1 MKIKR
6 PAILFLAS
14 SILGIIIAIDFV
26 PVLFKLILVLIAIF
40 LYGKLFLD
48 KKLYVRT
55 LIVILL
61 FGLIGFSR
69 FKIEESRFDKYV
81 TNVESLG
88 KGSKVLTGKV
98 ESIGKST
105 NSNYYILSNCYSKGM
120 RLGKCRCYFAD
131 ELISD
136 VKIGNL
142 VRITGG
148 TSIID
153 EPSNEGEFNQK
164 NYYRSDGITFIAFA
178 NGIEV
183 TNEKYDK
190 LRQKIYDIKILIK
203 AQISKIFNDRDA
215 GLFSAMVTGDKSG
228 IDREQKKTF
237 ADNGIAHILAI
248 SGLHLS
254 ILGLALFE
262 LLRKRLSVNVSA
274 SFVSIFILL
283 YGIFIDA
290 GPASLRAITMLFI
303 RFLSLSIG
311 RTYDSKN
318 TLFIIA
324 FIFIMIRPYL
334 LFNAGFQFSYV
345 AIYALN
351 SELTVARIR
360 KKITRIGELDDGDNR
375 IVGIKVDSFR
385 IPAVVILTLFLF
397 PVTIYHYFTYPL
409 YSIFVNLIVIPLM
422 AFVLGFGLAGLGTSF
437 LYLTLGKILAF
448 VVHMIFIVYD
458 KLCELVEFLPA
469 HLLALGKPNLYEVVY
484 FYIVLFLIIF
494 IINKNTEDTLRDYK
508 LNRVKVA
515 FDNEAKLALA
525 HKYKSGQL
533 IRILLC
539 VFAILVSSVII
550 SIRTHSD
557 MRMTFISIGQGDSIL
572 IESKNLILTIDGGS
586 SSNTSN
592 GQYILIPHIKSRA
605 IDHIDFAFI
614 THADADHT
622 NGIIYLLENENEVNI
637 YNLVLP
643 ITATDDYKFDKLKN
657 AAKDR
662 NVNIMYMKEEDTYKF
677 HDEYFITVLSPN
689 EGSLKNE
696 KRDQNEMSLTFR
708 LDYKN
713 HSALFTGDIG
723 KQTMGRMLK
732 DEFAIK
738 NLDVD
743 VLKVPHHGSKN
754 SNVPEFFYMASPK
767 FSVFSYG
774 KNNNYGHPNLET
786 VDSIADTG
794 SVILKTGSS
803 GQVDIY
809 FDKDYISYTTYHN
822 EY

>member
-6 PAILFLAS
+6 PVVLFLSS

-26 PVLFKLILVLIAIF
+26 SVLFKLILVFIAIF

-48 KKLYVRT
+48 KKLYIRAIIAI
-55 LIVILL
+55 LI

-69 FKIEESRFDKYV
+69 FKIEEKRFDKLV

-88 KGSKVLTGKV
+88 RGTKVLTGKI

-105 NSNYYILSNCYSKGM
+105 NSNYYILSNCFSKGM
-120 RLGKCRCYFAD
+120 KLGKCRCYFAD
-131 ELISD
+131 ELITD
-136 VKIGNL
+136 VKIGNY

-164 NYYRSDGITFIAFA
+164 NYYRSDGITFISFA
-178 NGIEV
+178 NNIEV
-183 TNEKYDK
+183 ANANYDK
-190 LRQKIYDIKILIK
+190 LRQKIYEIKILIK
-203 AQISKIFNDRDA
+203 AQINKIFNEKDA
-215 GLFSAMVTGDKSG
+215 GLFSAMVTGDKSS
-228 IDREQKKTF
+228 IDIEQKRKF

-274 SFVSIFILL
+274 GFVSIFILL

-324 FIFIMIRPYL
+324 FIFLMIRPYL

-375 IVGIKVDSFR
+375 IVGIKVESFR
-385 IPAVVILTLFLF
+385 IPAVIILTLFLF
-397 PVTIYHYFTYPL
+397 PVTIFHYFTYPL
-409 YSIFVNLIVIPLM
+409 YSIFINLIVIPLM

-437 LYLTLGKILAF
+437 LYLTLGKIFAF
-448 VVHMIFIVYD
+448 VVHLIFIVYD
-458 KLCELVEFLPA
+458 KLCELGEFLPG
-469 HLLALGKPNLYEVVY
+469 HILALGKPSLYEVVY
-484 FYIVLFLIIF
+484 FYVVLFLIIF
-494 IINKNTEDTLRDYK
+494 IINKNTEETLRDYK
-508 LNRVKVA
+508 LNKVKVA
-515 FDNEAKLALA
+515 FDNEAKLTLA

-539 VFAILVSSVII
+539 TFAILVSSVII

-557 MRMTFISIGQGDSIL
+557 MRMTFISIGQGDGIL
-572 IESKNLILTIDGGS
+572 IESKDLILTIDGGS

-592 GQYILIPHIKSRA
+592 GQYILTPHIKSRA

-622 NGIIYLLENENEVNI
+622 NGIIYLLENEDEVNI

-643 ITATDDYKFDKLKN
+643 ITATDDYKFNKLKE
-657 AAKDR
+657 AAEKR
-662 NVNIMYMKEEDTYKF
+662 GVKIMYMKEGDTYKF
-677 HDEYFITVLSPN
+677 KDEYFITVLSPN

-738 NLDVD
+738 NLDVE

-754 SNVPEFFYMASPK
+754 SNVPEFFEMASPK
-767 FSVFSYG
+767 YSVFSYG

-786 VDSIADTG
+786 VDSIENTG

-809 FDKDYISYTTYHN
+809 FDKDYISYTTYR
-822 EY
+822 

>member
-6 PAILFLAS
+6 PAVLFLGS

-26 PVLFKLILVLIAIF
+26 SVLFKLILVLIAIF
-40 LYGKLFLD
+40 LYGKLFFD
-48 KKLYVRT
+48 KRT
-55 LIVILL
+55 YIRTIFAILI

-69 FKIEESRFDKYV
+69 FKVEEKRFDKCV

-88 KGSKVLTGKV
+88 RGSKVITGKV

-105 NSNYYILSNCYSKGM
+105 NSNYYVLSNCYSKGM

-142 VRITGG
+142 IKVTGG

-178 NGIEV
+178 NNIEV

-190 LRQKIYDIKILIK
+190 LRQNIYDIKILIK
-203 AQISKIFNDRDA
+203 AQINKIFNEKDA
-215 GLFSAMVTGDKSG
+215 GLFSAMVTGDKSS
-228 IDREQKKTF
+228 IDIDQKKKF
-237 ADNGIAHILAI
+237 SDNGIAHILAI

-262 LLRKRLSVNVSA
+262 LLRRRLSVNISA
-274 SFVSIFILL
+274 GFVSIFILL

-290 GPASLRAITMLFI
+290 GPSSLRAITMLFI

-324 FIFIMIRPYL
+324 FIFLMIRPYL

-351 SELTVARIR
+351 SESSVARIR
-360 KKITRIGELDDGDNR
+360 KKVTRIGEIDDEDNR
-375 IVGIKVDSFR
+375 IVGIKVESFK
-385 IPAVVILTLFLF
+385 IPAVLILTLFLF
-397 PVTIYHYFTYPL
+397 PITIFHYFTYPL

-437 LYLTLGKILAF
+437 LFLTLGKIFAF
-448 VVHMIFIVYD
+448 VVHLIFVVYD
-458 KLCELVEFLPA
+458 KLCELVEFLPG
-469 HLLALGKPNLYEVVY
+469 HILALGKPSLLEVTY
-484 FYIVLFLIIF
+484 FYIVVFLVMF

-508 LNRVKVA
+508 HNKAKVA
-515 FDNEAKLALA
+515 FDNESKLSLI
-525 HKYKSGQL
+525 HKYRSEQL
-533 IRILLC
+533 IRVLLC
-539 VFAILVSSVII
+539 AFAIIVSSVII
-550 SIRTHSD
+550 STRAHSD

-592 GQYILIPHIKSRA
+592 GQYILTPHIKSRA
-605 IDHIDFAFI
+605 IDHIDFSFI

-622 NGIIYLLENENEVNI
+622 NGIIYLLENEDEVSI
-637 YNLVLP
+637 HNLVLP

-657 AAKDR
+657 AAKNR
-662 NVNIMYMKEEDTYKF
+662 GVKIMYMKEGDIYKF
-677 HDEYFITVLSPN
+677 RDDYYITVLSPN

-696 KRDQNEMSLTFR
+696 KRDENEMSLTFR
-708 LDYKN
+708 LDYEN

-732 DEFAIK
+732 DEFAIQ
-738 NLDVD
+738 NMDVD
-743 VLKVPHHGSKN
+743 VLKAPHHGSKN
-754 SNVPEFFYMASPK
+754 SNVPEFFEMASPK

-786 VDSIADTG
+786 LDSIANTG

-809 FDKDYISYTTYHN
+809 FDKDYISYT
-822 EY
+822 EYR

>member
-1 MKIKR
+1 MRIKR
-6 PAILFLAS
+6 PAVLFLGS

-26 PVLFKLILVLIAIF
+26 SVLFKLILVLIAIF
-40 LYGKLFLD
+40 LYGKLFFD
-48 KKLYVRT
+48 KRIYIRT
-55 LIVILL
+55 IFAILI

-69 FKIEESRFDKYV
+69 FKVEEKRFDKCV

-88 KGSKVLTGKV
+88 RGSKVITGKV

-105 NSNYYILSNCYSKGM
+105 NSNYYVLSNCYSKGM

-142 VRITGG
+142 IKVTGG

-178 NGIEV
+178 NNIEV

-190 LRQKIYDIKILIK
+190 LRQNIYDIKILIK
-203 AQISKIFNDRDA
+203 AQINKIFNEKDA
-215 GLFSAMVTGDKSG
+215 GLFSAMITGDKSS
-228 IDREQKKTF
+228 IDIDQKKKF

-274 SFVSIFILL
+274 GFVSIFILL

-290 GPASLRAITMLFI
+290 GPSSLRAITMLFI

-324 FIFIMIRPYL
+324 FIFLMIRPYL

-351 SELTVARIR
+351 SELSVARIR
-360 KKITRIGELDDGDNR
+360 KKVTRIGEIDDEDNR
-375 IVGIKVDSFR
+375 IVGIKVESFK
-385 IPAVVILTLFLF
+385 IPAVLILTLFLF
-397 PVTIYHYFTYPL
+397 PITIFHYFTYPL
-409 YSIFVNLIVIPLM
+409 YSILVNLIVIPLM

-437 LYLTLGKILAF
+437 LYLTLGKIFAF
-448 VVHMIFIVYD
+448 VVHLIFVVYD
-458 KLCELVEFLPA
+458 KLCELVEFLPR
-469 HLLALGKPNLYEVVY
+469 HILALGKPSLLEVTY
-484 FYIVLFLIIF
+484 FYIVVFLVMF

-508 LNRVKVA
+508 LNKAKVA
-515 FDNEAKLALA
+515 FDNESKLSLI
-525 HKYKSGQL
+525 HKYRSEQL
-533 IRILLC
+533 IRVLLC
-539 VFAILVSSVII
+539 VLAILVSSVII

-557 MRMTFISIGQGDSIL
+557 MRMTFISIGQGDGIL

-592 GQYILIPHIKSRA
+592 GQYILTPHIKSRA
-605 IDHIDFAFI
+605 IAHIDFSFI

-622 NGIIYLLENENEVNI
+622 NGIIYLLENEDEVSI

-643 ITATDDYKFDKLKN
+643 ITATDDYKFDKLKD
-657 AAKDR
+657 AAKNR
-662 NVNIMYMKEEDTYKF
+662 GVKIMYMKEGDIYKF
-677 HDEYFITVLSPN
+677 RDDYYITVLSPN

-696 KRDQNEMSLTFR
+696 KRDENEMSLTFR

-732 DEFAIK
+732 DEFAIQ
-738 NLDVD
+738 NIDVD

-754 SNVPEFFYMASPK
+754 SNIPEFFEMASPK

-786 VDSIADTG
+786 LDSIANTG

-809 FDKDYISYTTYHN
+809 FDKDYISYT
-822 EY
+822 EYR